1 MHQEMKKIVF
11 WGFYFM
17 MTILACDLMIQY
29 NNCFFR
35 KAFTAG
41 YDLLS
46 SSPRTGCQSI
56 IVFVTD
62 GKDTDAES
70 VRCGPGKYLVLYC
83 H

>member
-11 WGFYFM
+11 WCFYFM
-17 MTILACDLMIQY
+17 VTILACDLMIQY

-46 SSPRTGCQSI
+46 SSHRTGCQSI

>member
-1 MHQEMKKIVF
+1 MHQEMEKLVF
-11 WGFYFM
+11 CVFYFM
-17 MTILACDLMIQY
+17 VTILTGDLMIQY

-35 KAFTAG
+35 KGFTVG

-70 VRCGPGKYLVLYC
+70 VRCGPGK
-83 H
+83 